1 MSQHQPTTKP
11 FHGNMNF
18 DKYRSMAQESDGPKN
33 YDFFVHFQSSLRD
46 QLQSPFGSG
55 GEPTE
60 DDLEKK
66 ASALRSR
73 YRFLEDLDKDTEEI
87 YNKLTL
93 QEETF
98 TMHEITLAD
107 ILVNDYVERK
117 ISKVELNSWKAATES
132 LKDRL
137 RLGLLNILES
147 VEKQLKQR
155 RWWSRL
161 VDFFH
166 YILRTARWK
175 RRQISLK
182 LRKLRSNVRES
193 RNVFSDE
200 ESAAINSLSF
210 LDYKGFDFSD
220 GEMSLIQKMAE
231 DRSHLTSADRQSI
244 TQISQLQVAQIQ
256 QKLYTLK
263 AYFSQVG
270 REFPDGA
277 NLNILKAVQ
286 ELEHQMKILKEW
298 SGDQIKLFN
307 TLKRIKEANEIPQ
320 CLDGNTQSILRKVL
334 DESLLSD
341 GNNFYMKAYARLG
354 VEIPEFSEVEKRTA
368 EVLNWWY
375 DHHKSDLFAST
386 LRFVM
391 NLPKDQQEVAKRYAS
406 DYDDIMDSGTRLV
419 KHAELLDT
427 AKNFIINERA
437 TLEEPPSKMLV
448 EYARKGLQTLRD
460 MDVRLSEEENSLLHG
475 FKLPGERSLTHKE
488 INKLAMD
495 GFILEEGELSTYLHT
510 LAIMLYNAT
519 TDQQLHSL
527 AAFDEGIIG
536 TILRCIKTNEMKELE
551 RVVLMPKSDPEFQ
564 NETKLIKMLP
574 ILVRADYRRLE
585 ESEKLSHRCHKLLDR
600 VAEIK
605 QNNLRLARARY
616 NMIEADMKA
625 FKSIQTLRVIGGLPV
640 THIS

>member
-1 MSQHQPTTKP
+1 MGFPRSILGLKIANKPNYLNEMVFIIYAILCGCDFSNATGKLPLRADNTDPLIEQGAIPLRVPMSQHQPTTKP

-66 ASALRSR
+66 ARALRSR

-107 ILVNDYVERK
+107 ILVNEYVERK

-132 LKDRL
+132 LKGRL

-286 ELEHQMKILKEW
+286 ELEHQMKI
-298 SGDQIKLFN
+298 
-307 TLKRIKEANEIPQ
+307 
-320 CLDGNTQSILRKVL
+320 
-334 DESLLSD
+334 
-341 GNNFYMKAYARLG
+341 
-354 VEIPEFSEVEKRTA
+354 
-368 EVLNWWY
+368 
-375 DHHKSDLFAST
+375 
-386 LRFVM
+386 
-391 NLPKDQQEVAKRYAS
+391 
-406 DYDDIMDSGTRLV
+406 
-419 KHAELLDT
+419 
-427 AKNFIINERA
+427 
-437 TLEEPPSKMLV
+437 
-448 EYARKGLQTLRD
+448 
-460 MDVRLSEEENSLLHG
+460 
-475 FKLPGERSLTHKE
+475 
-488 INKLAMD
+488 
-495 GFILEEGELSTYLHT
+495 
-510 LAIMLYNAT
+510 
-519 TDQQLHSL
+519 
-527 AAFDEGIIG
+527 
-536 TILRCIKTNEMKELE
+536 
-551 RVVLMPKSDPEFQ
+551 
-564 NETKLIKMLP
+564 
-574 ILVRADYRRLE
+574 
-585 ESEKLSHRCHKLLDR
+585 
-600 VAEIK
+600 
-605 QNNLRLARARY
+605 
-616 NMIEADMKA
+616 
-625 FKSIQTLRVIGGLPV
+625 
-640 THIS
+640 